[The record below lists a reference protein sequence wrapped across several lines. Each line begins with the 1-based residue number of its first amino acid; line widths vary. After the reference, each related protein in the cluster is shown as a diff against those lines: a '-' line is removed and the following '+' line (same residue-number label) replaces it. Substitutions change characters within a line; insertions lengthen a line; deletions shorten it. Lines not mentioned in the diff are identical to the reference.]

1 MVKNS
6 TLEQCTEESV
16 WALPQSKYEKHSGVS
31 ISYILM
37 SHHRCIIKDPWQLA
51 VTLCPPARN

>member
-16 WALPQSKYEKHSGVS
+16 CAPPQSKYEKHFGVPVKYIS
-31 ISYILM
+31 IN
-37 SHHRCIIKDPWQLA
+37 HHGSIF
-51 VTLCPPARN
+51 